1 MFRLWGKMWKDNHML
16 KDLVIDD
23 DSEDTRTHK
32 IFHALQEIC
41 YDFDLENP
49 IWLETIFLI
58 SNAIQRPDLAR
69 TVLLNIS
76 SLIILKS
83 R

>member
-32 IFHALQEIC
+32 IFMPCRKSAMILTWRTQ
-41 YDFDLENP
+41 FG
-49 IWLETIFLI
+49 WKVIFLI
-58 SNAIQRPDLAR
+58 SNAFKDQ
-69 TVLLNIS
+69 IS
-76 SLIILKS
+76 PGQFY
-83 R
+83 

>member
-49 IWLETIFLI
+49 IWLESNI
-58 SNAIQRPDLAR
+58 SDFKRHSRPDFAR

>member
-49 IWLETIFLI
+49 ILAGEVIFLI
-58 SNAIQRPDLAR
+58 SNAIQRPDFAR
-69 TVLLNIS
+69 TVFIEH
-76 SLIILKS
+76 IEFDYP
-83 R
+83 

>member
-32 IFHALQEIC
+32 IFHALQKSAMILTWRTQ
-41 YDFDLENP
+41 FG
-49 IWLETIFLI
+49 WKVIFLI
-58 SNAIQRPDLAR
+58 SNAIQRPDFAR
-69 TVLLNIS
+69 TVFIEHIEFDYLEI
-76 SLIILKS
+76 